1 MLYASSR
8 LTSQQLRYNKMK
20 IELNITPIENKL
32 ENPNWPLLIAGP
44 CSAESEEQMVDT
56 AAKLK
61 ASKRISFFRAG
72 VWKPR
77 TRPGMFEGVGEI
89 GLKWMQTVKEET
101 GLPTACEIATPEHAE
116 LALKYG
122 IDMLWVG
129 ARTSVNPFAVQDIAN
144 CIKGSNVAV
153 LVKNPVNPDLQLWL
167 GALERINEAGIT
179 RLAAIHR
186 GFSSYEKTPFRND
199 PMWKLAIELK
209 TTCPN
214 LPIINDPSHIAGVR
228 ELVPLIAQ
236 KALNLD
242 MDGLMIEVHNNP
254 TIAKSD
260 AKQQLL
266 PEDYA
271 QMIYDLQLREVSTS
285 MRMKPSELEMY
296 RQEIDSIDEIIIQK
310 LARRMELSRKIG
322 QYKKDHSLM
331 VLQVG
336 RWEEILRNRIAMGAA
351 MGLNPKFMKQL
362 LEMLHEESINLQ
374 TELSE

>member
-1 MLYASSR
+1 
-8 LTSQQLRYNKMK
+8 MK
-20 IELNITPIENKL
+20 IDLNITPIENNL
-32 ENPNWPLLIAGP
+32 ENPQWPLLIAGP

-56 AAKLK
+56 AKKLK

-72 VWKPR
+72 IWKPR

-101 GLPTACEIATPEHAE
+101 GLPVACEIATPEHAE

-129 ARTSVNPFAVQDIAN
+129 ARTSVNPFAVQDIADS
-144 CIKGSNVAV
+144 IKGSNVAV
-153 LVKNPVNPDLQLWL
+153 LVKNPVNPDLQLWI
-167 GALERINEAGIT
+167 GALERINGAGIT

-186 GFSSYEKTPFRND
+186 GFSSYEKIAFRND
-199 PMWKLAIELK
+199 PMWKIAIELK

-242 MDGLMIEVHNNP
+242 MDGLMVEVHNNP
-254 TIAKSD
+254 AIAKSD

-271 QMIYDLQLREVSTS
+271 QMIYDLQLRETSIS
-285 MRMKPSELEMY
+285 MRMEPTELEMY
-296 RQEIDSIDEIIIQK
+296 RQEIDSIDEMIIQK

-322 QYKKDHSLM
+322 RYKKDHSLM
-331 VLQVG
+331 VLQMD
-336 RWEEILRNRIAMGAA
+336 RWEQILNNRVAMGAA
-351 MGLNPKFMKQL
+351 MSINPKFMKKF

-374 TELSE
+374 TEISE

>member
-89 GLKWMQTVKEET
+89 GLKWMQTVKEAT

>member
-1 MLYASSR
+1 
-8 LTSQQLRYNKMK
+8 MK
-20 IELNITPIENKL
+20 LELNITPIENNL
-32 ENPNWPLLIAGP
+32 ENPKWPLLIAGP
-44 CSAESEEQMVDT
+44 CSAESEEQMVDI
-56 AAKLK
+56 AKKLK
-61 ASKRISFFRAG
+61 AAKRISFFRAG

-129 ARTSVNPFAVQDIAN
+129 ARTSVNPFAVQDIAD
-144 CIKGSNVAV
+144 CIKGTNVAV
-153 LVKNPVNPDLQLWL
+153 LVKNPVNPDLQLWI
-167 GALERINEAGIT
+167 GALERINGAGIT

-186 GFSSYEKTPFRND
+186 GFSSYEKIAFRND
-199 PMWKLAIELK
+199 PMWKIAIELK
-209 TTCPN
+209 TICPN

-242 MDGLMIEVHNNP
+242 MDGLMVEVHNNP
-254 TIAKSD
+254 AIAKSD

-271 QMIYDLQLREVSTS
+271 QMIYDLQLRETSVS
-285 MRMKPSELEMY
+285 MRMEPSELEMY
-296 RQEIDSIDEIIIQK
+296 RQEIDLIDETIIQK

-331 VLQVG
+331 VLQMG
-336 RWEEILRNRIAMGAA
+336 RWEEILQNRIAMGSA
-351 MGLNPKFMKQL
+351 MSINPKFMKSF

-374 TELSE
+374 TELSED

>member
-1 MLYASSR
+1 
-8 LTSQQLRYNKMK
+8 MK

-32 ENPNWPLLIAGP
+32 ENPQWPLLIAGP

-56 AAKLK
+56 AKKLK

-72 VWKPR
+72 IWKPR
-77 TRPGMFEGVGEI
+77 TRPGMFEGVGEV
-89 GLKWMQTVKEET
+89 GLSWMQTVKKET
-101 GLPTACEIATPEHAE
+101 GILTACEIATPEHAE

-129 ARTSVNPFAVQDIAN
+129 ARTSVNPFAVQDIAD
-144 CIKGSNVAV
+144 CVKGSNVAV
-153 LVKNPVNPDLQLWL
+153 LVKNPVNPDLQLWI
-167 GALERINEAGIT
+167 GALERINRAGIT

-186 GFSSYEKTPFRND
+186 GFSSYEQIAFRND
-199 PMWKLAIELK
+199 PMWKIAIELK
-209 TTCPN
+209 TICPN
-214 LPIINDPSHIAGVR
+214 LPIICDPSHIAGVR
-228 ELVPLIAQ
+228 ELIPLVAQ

-242 MDGLMIEVHNNP
+242 MDGLMVEVHNNP
-254 TIAKSD
+254 NIAKSD

-271 QMIYDLQLREVSTS
+271 RLIYDLQLREVSTL
-285 MRMKPSELEMY
+285 MKMQPTELEAY
-296 RQEIDSIDEIIIQK
+296 RQEIDTIDEIIIQK

-322 QYKKDHSLM
+322 QYKKNNSLM
-331 VLQVG
+331 VLQMD
-336 RWEEILRNRIAMGAA
+336 RWEQILQNRIAMGAA
-351 MGLNPKFMKQL
+351 MNISPKFMKDF

>member
-1 MLYASSR
+1 
-8 LTSQQLRYNKMK
+8 MK
-20 IELNITPIENKL
+20 IELNITPIENNL
-32 ENPNWPLLIAGP
+32 ENPQWPLLIAGP

-56 AAKLK
+56 AKKLK
-61 ASKRISFFRAG
+61 ASKRVSFFRAG

-101 GLPTACEIATPEHAE
+101 GLQIACEIATHEHAE

-122 IDMLWVG
+122 VDMLWVG
-129 ARTSVNPFAVQDIAN
+129 ARTSVNPFAVQDIAD
-144 CIKGSNVAV
+144 CIKGTNVAV
-153 LVKNPVNPDLQLWL
+153 LVKNPVNPDLQLWI
-167 GALERINEAGIT
+167 GALERISGAGIT

-186 GFSSYEKTPFRND
+186 GFSSYEKIAYRND
-199 PMWKLAIELK
+199 PMWKIAIELK
-209 TTCPN
+209 TICPN
-214 LPIINDPSHIAGVR
+214 LPIICDPSHIAGVR

-242 MDGLMIEVHNNP
+242 MDGLMVEVHNNP
-254 TIAKSD
+254 SIAKSD

-271 QMIYDLQLREVSTS
+271 QMIYDLQLRETSVS
-285 MRMKPSELEMY
+285 MKMEPTELEMY
-296 RQEIDSIDEIIIQK
+296 RQEIDSIDEMIIQK

-331 VLQVG
+331 VLQMD
-336 RWEEILRNRIAMGAA
+336 RWEQILQNRVAMGAA
-351 MGLNPKFMKQL
+351 MNINSKFMKKF

-374 TELSE
+374 TEISE

>member
-1 MLYASSR
+1 
-8 LTSQQLRYNKMK
+8 MK
-20 IELNITPIENKL
+20 IELNITPIENNL

-56 AAKLK
+56 AKKLK
-61 ASKRISFFRAG
+61 ASKRISYFRAG

-129 ARTSVNPFAVQDIAN
+129 ARTSVNPFAVQDIAD
-144 CIKGSNVAV
+144 CIKGTNVAV
-153 LVKNPVNPDLQLWL
+153 LVKNPVNPDLQLWI
-167 GALERINEAGIT
+167 GALERINGAGIT

-186 GFSSYEKTPFRND
+186 GFSSYEKIAFRND
-199 PMWKLAIELK
+199 PMWKIAIELK
-209 TTCPN
+209 TICPN
-214 LPIINDPSHIAGVR
+214 LPIINDPSHIAGIR

-242 MDGLMIEVHNNP
+242 MDGLMVEVHNNP
-254 TIAKSD
+254 AIAKSD

-271 QMIYDLQLREVSTS
+271 QMIYDLQLREVSATS
-285 MRMKPSELEMY
+285 MKLEPTELEIY
-296 RQEIDSIDEIIIQK
+296 RQEIDLIDELIIQK

-331 VLQVG
+331 VLQMD
-336 RWEEILRNRIAMGAA
+336 RWEQILQNRVAMGSA
-351 MGLNPKFMKQL
+351 MNINPKFMKMF

>member
-1 MLYASSR
+1 
-8 LTSQQLRYNKMK
+8 MK
-20 IELNITPIENKL
+20 IDLNITPIENNL
-32 ENPNWPLLIAGP
+32 ENPKWPLLIAGP

-56 AAKLK
+56 ATKLK
-61 ASKRISFFRAG
+61 ASKRISYFRAG

-89 GLKWMQTVKEET
+89 GLKWMQTVKKET
-101 GLPTACEIATPEHAE
+101 GLLTACEIATPEHAE

-129 ARTSVNPFAVQDIAN
+129 ARTSVNPFAVQDIAD

-153 LVKNPVNPDLQLWL
+153 LVKNPVNPDLQLWI
-167 GALERINEAGIT
+167 GALERINGAGIT

-186 GFSSYEKTPFRND
+186 GFSSYEKIPFRND
-199 PMWKLAIELK
+199 PMWKIAIELK
-209 TTCPN
+209 TICPN

-242 MDGLMIEVHNNP
+242 MDGLMVEVHNNP
-254 TIAKSD
+254 SIAKSD

-271 QMIYDLQLREVSTS
+271 QMIYDLQLRETSVS
-285 MRMKPSELEMY
+285 MRMEPTELEMY
-296 RQEIDSIDEIIIQK
+296 RQEIDSIDEMIIQK
-310 LARRMELSRKIG
+310 LARRMELSRNIG
-322 QYKKDHSLM
+322 RYKKDNSLM
-331 VLQVG
+331 VLQMD
-336 RWEEILRNRIAMGAA
+336 RWEEILKNRISMGVAMNINA
-351 MGLNPKFMKQL
+351 KFMKEF

-374 TELSE
+374 TEISE